1 MSQKS
6 RIGVDIYSVGLGGG
20 GPYAH
25 RRKYRCHA
33 VISPALEFGLF

>member
-1 MSQKS
+1 MSQKR
-6 RIGVDIYSVGLGGG
+6 RIGVDTVWGWGA
-20 GPYAH
+20 PYAH